1 MQVVSPNKN
10 IQKRLELDDSFKE
23 LGYKSIV
30 VKSSQTFVKK
40 TKKQMWLTFYSFNLN
55 TGPMEE
61 CKYYLY
67 SNIYIYVMPM
77 VNILLFSDCSIVF
90 TLRGQRIKVAS
101 HVSNL

>member
-1 MQVVSPNKN
+1 
-10 IQKRLELDDSFKE
+10 
-23 LGYKSIV
+23 
-30 VKSSQTFVKK
+30 
-40 TKKQMWLTFYSFNLN
+40 MWLTFYSFNLN

-77 VNILLFSDCSIVF
+77 ANILLFSDCSIVF

-101 HVSNL
+101 HRPGFSDILFVLVCFCNNTCIFIGILWVWFL